1 MVHIL
6 SYSVIRILHTELFAH
21 VSLLQSE
28 AVHVIHFFSGA
39 HSDSSDDL
47 RRVFGT
53 WSMAEGIYHK
63 VL

>member
-6 SYSVIRILHTELFAH
+6 SYSVIRIHHRELFAH
-21 VSLLQSE
+21 MSLLHYE
-28 AVHVIHFFSGA
+28 AVQVIHFFSGA

-47 RRVFGT
+47 RRGFGT
-53 WSMAEGIYHK
+53 WSKAEGVYHK